1 MNIVCAS
8 APSLALHQPKAPS
21 NPSWDGKP
29 SIEKFLNLQITS
41 SIFLIA
47 ILQPPSPSAFLTLS
61 WLSSRALS
69 SPSTFQWQM
78 QGWRFYWL
86 CWSSH
91 FISSSIPLTCQH
103 PSCRRRGSK
112 PAWWIAAFPYRTSVC
127 YPPPVVFS
135 SISIHRT
142 QMQGGE
148 GSNQEG

>member
-8 APSLALHQPKAPS
+8 APSLALHQPKLRQIPAG
-21 NPSWDGKP
+21 DGKP
-29 SIEKFLNLQITS
+29 SIEKFPNLRITS

-47 ILQPPSPSAFLTLS
+47 ILQPPSPSACLTLS
-61 WLSSRALS
+61 SLSSRALS
-69 SPSTFQWQM
+69 SPSTFQWQT
-78 QGWRFYWL
+78 QGWRFYWR

-112 PAWWIAAFPYRTSVC
+112 PAWWIATFPIQNLRV
-127 YPPPVVFS
+127 PPSPVVFS

-142 QMQGGE
+142 QIPGGE
-148 GSNQEG
+148 GPNQEG